1 MKLKR
6 KLKRKWENIGTNQKF
21 MVLFVGLLCFI
32 TVGYAVINQAL
43 KITGYASLDK
53 GDGMIFT
60 SIGIKENN
68 GATIEKDASIKA
80 KTLVNTQVS
89 FQSAGSIT
97 FNVSAQN
104 QGTTD
109 AKLIEI
115 KGLEESNIKE
125 PTCIQISVQEHNVGD
140 LVFPSQIKN
149 FTITITSTCTT
160 YSSKELDLHFVY
172 EKQETINGV
181 LPVPTLGSTTTDL
194 LNNSG
199 DGTYNYMD
207 GTYLKGEQDSNYIWF
222 DGFMWRIMGKNSDGS
237 IRMIT
242 EENVTGIPWG
252 ASKTAQDYDNSY
264 VNDWLNNY
272 FYPKLEHKDLL
283 VNQTWCSETTTSSS
297 SSRTTCTSN
306 LSSVQKPIGLLSL
319 DEYNLAS
326 GGSSYLD
333 ISQYFWTTTPNSA
346 STAWYVSHSGDVYYD
361 NVANAYG
368 VRPVV
373 GISSD
378 TTIAGGN
385 GTLTDPYMIGE
396 VSDVTGSLKDNS
408 HVGEYVTYAG
418 RNYRVVET
426 SNQGTK
432 LILDGY
438 YDSNNDGIIEESD
451 KMTYGENCTLC
462 TTINEDSFVNWI
474 SNNNETDKN
483 KLVSTTWYRGDNWTG
498 GDYKTNLE
506 STSNPYDG
514 KVGLIRV
521 GEMLS
526 GQSETILSKNH
537 TVSNSYNNAQVF
549 WTSTP
554 YSASLAWSVVGSAA
568 FNDGVTNTRGVR
580 PVIMIHPG
588 VPITG
593 GQGTPNEPYTL
604 GEAPLTASQYLIK
617 NKLSSDI
624 NISPTNGLFAIDNQG
639 ELTTSDSPREYRYI
653 GSDPDNYIQF
663 NNELW
668 RIIGIFDGQLKI
680 IRNESLG
687 EMVWQE
693 DNSDETNWY
702 LSSLKTYLNNDY
714 YNTINENDKLKID
727 NYTWFLGDGGTYSTA
742 TAQSY
747 YENERNSS
755 EAKWIGKIALIYPSD
770 SGFATSGGSTT
781 NRSSCLAKELY
792 NWYDGKGSFAD
803 CYNNNWLYGIASPP
817 GYWAVTSSI
826 DSIPVTRAPAPTAHD
841 QVFYISE
848 RYPFLDNRENYHGV
862 LPTLYLKSDVEFS
875 GGTGTNTDPYILK

>member
-1 MKLKR
+1 MKYR
-6 KLKRKWENIGTNQKF
+6 KIKRKWKNISKNKK
-21 MVLFVGLLCFI
+21 MMILFTIILSVI

-43 KITGYASLDK
+43 NIEGYASLDK

-80 KTLVNTQVS
+80 KTLVNTQIS

-125 PTCIQISVQEHNVGD
+125 PSCIQVSLQDHNVGD
-140 LVFPSQIKN
+140 LVFPNQIKN
-149 FTITITSTCTT
+149 FTITITSTCTS

-242 EENVTGIPWG
+242 EENVTSIPWG
-252 ASKTAQDYDNSY
+252 VSNTAQDYDNSY

-326 GGSSYLD
+326 GGSSYLLN
-333 ISQYFWTTTPNSA
+333 SQYFWTTTPISA
-346 STAWYVSHSGDVYYD
+346 SRAWYVSRSGSAYSH
-361 NVANAYG
+361 NVTNAYG
-368 VRPVV
+368 VRPVI

-378 TTIAGGN
+378 VTITGGN
-385 GTLTDPYMIGE
+385 GTLTDPYIIGE

-438 YDSNNDGIIEESD
+438 YDSNNDGTIDNME
-451 KMTYGENCTLC
+451 YGTNCTLC
-462 TTINEDSFVNWI
+462 TTINEESFINWI
-474 SNNNETDKN
+474 SNNNETDKA
-483 KLVSTTWYRGDNWTG
+483 KLVSTTWYRGDYFNF
-498 GDYKTNLE
+498 GDNYKDNLE
-506 STSNPYDG
+506 STSNPYEG
-514 KVGLIRV
+514 RVGLIRV

-537 TVSNSYNNAQVF
+537 TVSNNYNNAQTY

-554 YSASLAWSVVGSAA
+554 YSASIAWSVINIGYA
-568 FNDGVTNTRGVR
+568 TNNNVSYTRGVR
-580 PVIMIHPG
+580 PVVMISSD
-588 VPITG
+588 VTITG
-593 GQGTPNEPYTL
+593 GNGTPNSPY
-604 GEAPLTASQYLIK
+604 QI
-617 NKLSSDI
+617 
-624 NISPTNGLFAIDNQG
+624 
-639 ELTTSDSPREYRYI
+639 
-653 GSDPDNYIQF
+653 
-663 NNELW
+663 
-668 RIIGIFDGQLKI
+668 
-680 IRNESLG
+680 
-687 EMVWQE
+687 
-693 DNSDETNWY
+693 
-702 LSSLKTYLNNDY
+702 
-714 YNTINENDKLKID
+714 
-727 NYTWFLGDGGTYSTA
+727 
-742 TAQSY
+742 
-747 YENERNSS
+747 
-755 EAKWIGKIALIYPSD
+755 
-770 SGFATSGGSTT
+770 
-781 NRSSCLAKELY
+781 
-792 NWYDGKGSFAD
+792 
-803 CYNNNWLYGIASPP
+803 
-817 GYWAVTSSI
+817 
-826 DSIPVTRAPAPTAHD
+826 
-841 QVFYISE
+841 
-848 RYPFLDNRENYHGV
+848 
-862 LPTLYLKSDVEFS
+862 
-875 GGTGTNTDPYILK
+875 